1 MILIRTGILV
11 VFFSFLIQGIAAG
24 FTSDTNAEIR
34 NISINC
40 DFTVDIPQQVRA
52 KIINTL
58 TQTLERILLDKSGN
72 SIENY
77 RGAREEIESS
87 IIKGLNIVFEPKGYA
102 VDSLNLDFAETTRA
116 DFVVKPFG
124 KYVSDVAFEIDTR
137 NFHSFWK
144 DRFESIFI
152 SSETRMSDYYTKLLK
167 GLPVNAEDSDWAF
180 NQVLGDI
187 QNKSMLNEM
196 FEDMRIDVDV
206 RIGETAVVQVGLE
219 PLEPVAKTL
228 RVRAYSR
235 SVFQLVLEPVKELV
249 TSHSNIIVGIPHS
262 WLENSKSEIES
273 EFSRIVSEDPLSKKL
288 DLHTICRLYFLERDP
303 DAAYLDVKTESGTW
317 RLSAEMMIDIGNSD
331 NPNEFESHLGIMLGS
346 MFECF
351 AMVNFFPDEI
361 SFHPD
366 AGIGIYPFVGTF
378 IAGAWDID
386 NGKTKIHAYQYLTR
400 DTRIEAEIFSDEDKQ
415 DQYGFVYKPFQYVS
429 FGLFTDG
436 DEDYWLRAAFAF

>member
-11 VFFSFLIQGIAAG
+11 VFLSFLIQGIAAG
-24 FTSDTNAEIR
+24 FTADTNGEIR
-34 NISINC
+34 AISINC
-40 DFTVDIPQQVRA
+40 DFTVDVPEQVRA

-58 TQTLERILLDKSGN
+58 TQTLERVLLDKDGK
-72 SIENY
+72 SIESY
-77 RGAREEIESS
+77 LKAREEIESR
-87 IIKGLNIVFEPKGYA
+87 IIRGLNIVFEPKGYA
-102 VDSLNLDFAETTRA
+102 VDSLDLDFAETTHA

-124 KYVSDVAFEIDTR
+124 KYVSDVAFEIDTG

-144 DRFESIFI
+144 ERFESIFI
-152 SSETRMSDYYTKLLK
+152 SSETRMSDYY
-167 GLPVNAEDSDWAF
+167 
-180 NQVLGDI
+180 
-187 QNKSMLNEM
+187 
-196 FEDMRIDVDV
+196 
-206 RIGETAVVQVGLE
+206 VQVGLE

-262 WLENSKSEIES
+262 WLENAKSEIEN
-273 EFSRIVSEDPLSKKL
+273 EFARIVSADSLSKKL

-317 RLSAEMMIDIGNSD
+317 RLSAEMMIDIGNNE

-366 AGIGIYPFVGTF
+366 VGIGIYPFVGTF

-386 NGKTKIHAYQYLTR
+386 NGKMKIHAHQHLTR
-400 DTRIEAEIFSDEDKQ
+400 DTRIEAEIFSDKDKQ
-415 DQYGFVYKPFQYVS
+415 DVS
-429 FGLFTDG
+429 FGIFTDG
-436 DEDYWLRAAFAF
+436 DDDYWLRAAFAF

>member
-11 VFFSFLIQGIAAG
+11 VFFSFLIQGITAG
-24 FTSDTNAEIR
+24 FTADTNGEIR
-34 NISINC
+34 AISINC
-40 DFTVDIPQQVRA
+40 GFTVDVPEQVKA

-58 TQTLERILLDKSGN
+58 TQTLERVLLDKDGK

-77 RGAREEIESS
+77 LKVKDKIELN
-87 IIKGLNIVFEPKGYA
+87 IIEGLNIVLEPKGYA
-102 VDSLNLDFAETTRA
+102 VDSLDLDFAETTHA
-116 DFVVKPFG
+116 DFVVKPFR
-124 KYVSDVAFEIDTR
+124 KYVLDVAFEIDTGS
-137 NFHSFWK
+137 FHSFWK
-144 DRFESIFI
+144 ERFESIFI
-152 SSETRMSDYYTKLLK
+152 SSETRMSDYYTKILK

-180 NQVLGDI
+180 NQVRGDI
-187 QNKSMLNEM
+187 QNQSMLSEM
-196 FEDMRIDVDV
+196 FEDMRIDVEV
-206 RIGETAVVQVGLE
+206 RIGETAVVEVGLE
-219 PLEPVAKTL
+219 PLDPVAKTL

-273 EFSRIVSEDPLSKKL
+273 EFSRIVSEDPLAKKF

-317 RLSAEMMIDIGNSD
+317 RLSAEMMIDVGNSD
-331 NPNEFESHLGIMLGS
+331 IPNEFESHLGIMLGS

-351 AMVNFFPDEI
+351 VLVNFFPDEI

-366 AGIGIYPFVGTF
+366 VGIGIYPFTGTF

-386 NGKTKIHAYQYLTR
+386 NGKTKFHAHQYLTR
-400 DTRIEAEIFSDEDKQ
+400 DTRIEAEVFTDKDKQ

-429 FGLFTDG
+429 FGVFSDG
-436 DEDYWLRAAFAF
+436 DDDYWLRAAFAF